1 MRIFLGIVFLVLSV
15 CINAFLPPKAEDM
28 TASPLPKREF
38 ARLASGEFTSLSS
51 DYFVLRAAI
60 FYGSHVN
67 LDSEQGKWL
76 GNVLK
81 LARYLD
87 PYYAEPYWMAGAV
100 LPWQGQPDTALDILL
115 KGEKYKPEDWKI
127 PFNIGFIYYYFMQD
141 IQKAAEY
148 FQKASSFPD
157 SPDYLPMLTS
167 RLYSKHGRGSIAI
180 AFLRRLLRDT
190 KDPIMQ
196 KKLSKRLKALQKI
209 NYLQGKI
216 RDYRKQY
223 DRYPETLDELTQK
236 GFIQEIPQ
244 DPYGGDFYL
253 SDEHRVWSTS
263 ELR

>member
-1 MRIFLGIVFLVLSV
+1 MRIFWGIVFLVLSA
-15 CINAFLPPKAEDM
+15 CINVFLPPKAEDM
-28 TASPLPKREF
+28 TAASLPKPEF

-76 GNVLK
+76 GNALK

-148 FQKASSFPD
+148 FQKASSFSD
-157 SPDYLPMLTS
+157 SPAYLPMLTS
-167 RLYSKHGRGSIAI
+167 RLYSKHGRGNMAV
-180 AFLRRLLRDT
+180 AFLQKLLGETEDILLR
-190 KDPIMQ
+190 
-196 KKLSKRLKALQKI
+196 KKLSKRLKALKML
-209 NYLQGKI
+209 NYLQTIVQDFKKKYG
-216 RDYRKQY
+216 
-223 DRYPETLDELTQK
+223 RYPDTLDEMTQR
-236 GFIQEIPQ
+236 GFVKEIPR
-244 DPYGGDFYL
+244 DPYGGEFYIT
-253 SDEHRVWSTS
+253 DEHRVWSTS
-263 ELR
+263 KLR